1 MKVNCF
7 PERVG
12 IYDTCD
18 GRRGNQSEEG
28 HGYNEH
34 TAEPIYLQKEPD
46 RTEQWTPGT
55 APRGDGGR
63 GTGGDNRPVPA
74 SPLFRAVCA

>member
-46 RTEQWTPGT
+46 RTMRSNNGRPGQHPVWT
-55 APRGDGGR
+55 GDRGR
-63 GTGGDNRPVPA
+63 GTGGGQP
-74 SPLFRAVCA
+74 PLFRAVCV